1 MQLFRRIRNLARGR
15 AATWIGRREHRNP
28 EAVYEAALEER
39 REQYGRLRVAA
50 AGVLYMRGKLSRELE
65 RESAALA
72 SVRRQLDLAVDAGD
86 DEAALALIG
95 RRTALDAEVERLGRE
110 LTDLTA
116 EAEDATR
123 NLAAFHEEIVRLR
136 DEKVRMLARL
146 TNARA
151 RLRLQEA
158 LQGLSPDADL
168 RALEGVREH
177 IGRLLA
183 ETHLVRAAADT
194 DLERRLTRIREHEAG
209 AGARAELDEIKQAHG
224 KRLEHVSQA
233 AGVIG

>member
-1 MQLFRRIRNLARGR
+1 MQLFRRIRNLVRGL
-15 AATWIGRREHRNP
+15 AATWIGRRERGNP
-28 EAVYEAALEER
+28 EAVYEAALAER
-39 REQYGRLRVAA
+39 CEQYGKLRVAA
-50 AGVLYMRGKLSRELE
+50 AGVLYMRGKLMRELE
-65 RESAALA
+65 RETAALA
-72 SVRRQLDLAVDAGD
+72 SVRRQLALAVDAGD
-86 DEAALALIG
+86 DEAARALIG

-110 LTDLTA
+110 LTELTA

-177 IGRLLA
+177 VGRLLA
-183 ETHLVRAAADT
+183 ETHLVRTAGDS
-194 DLERRLTRIREHEAG
+194 DLERRLAHIREQEAG
-209 AGARAELDEIKQAHG
+209 AGARAELEELKRERGKQIPSPA
-224 KRLEHVSQA
+224 QF
-233 AGVIG
+233 GVAIG

>member
-1 MQLFRRIRNLARGR
+1 MQLFRRMRNLVRGL
-15 AATWIGRREHRNP
+15 AATWIGRRERRNP

-39 REQYGRLRVAA
+39 REQYGRLRGAA
-50 AGVLYMRGKLSRELE
+50 AGVLYMRGKLARELE
-65 RESAALA
+65 RETVELA
-72 SVRRQLDLAVDAGD
+72 SVRRQLELAVDAGD

-110 LTDLTA
+110 LTELTA

-136 DEKVRMLARL
+136 EEKIRMLARM

-194 DLERRLTRIREHEAG
+194 DLERRLTRIREQEAG
-209 AGARAELDEIKQAHG
+209 AGARAELEELKQTRA
-224 KRLEHVSQA
+224 KLLPTTAQF
-233 AGVIG
+233 GVAIG